1 MSVHFEHHIGDLARD
16 LDKIAADFRP
26 GAGRVVAEVARE
38 GNQLAKEIARERYGA
53 GHARKYAGTFSAART
68 GVLEA
73 EYGPVARGQGKLA
86 NILER
91 GSRNNGAHH
100 NLDKSADQIGPVFA
114 RRALDFADG
123 LFWPGGDT

>member
-1 MSVHFEHHIGDLARD
+1 MSVRFEHHLGDLTRD

-26 GAGRVVAEVARE
+26 GAGRVVVESARE
-38 GNQLAKEIARERYGA
+38 GNNRAKEIARARYGA

-73 EYGPVARGQGKLA
+73 EYGPAARGQGKLA
-86 NILER
+86 SILER

-100 NLDKSADQIGPVFA
+100 NLDKSSDEIGPVFA
-114 RRALDFADG
+114 LRAADFADG
-123 LFWPGGDT
+123 LFWPGGDK

>member
-38 GNQLAKEIARERYGA
+38 GNKLAQEIARAKYGA

-68 GVLEA
+68 GALEA
-73 EYGPVARGQGKLA
+73 EYGPAARGQGKLA
-86 NILER
+86 NILES
-91 GSRNNGAHH
+91 GSRNNPPHH